1 MQCIF
6 IGRAKTKYVLKY
18 VLQINL
24 HINCPF
30 IALKS
35 FFTFEE
41 LSEVPNK
48 HESYLVYRIC
58 NSSFLWK

>member
-1 MQCIF
+1 MECIF
-6 IGRAKTKYVLKY
+6 IGAAKMKYVLKS

-30 IALKS
+30 TALKS

-48 HESYLVYRIC
+48 HESYLVYWIC
-58 NSSFLWK
+58 NSSFL